1 MPAPQPWFIR
11 LKFPSKVY
19 LKSRYETLK
28 VREASLLG
36 FLKKIQIIF
45 NLHGCDDEPSVD
57 DELGQA
63 GRPVVAVTPVYHQ

>member
-1 MPAPQPWFIR
+1 M
-11 LKFPSKVY
+11 
-19 LKSRYETLK
+19 SRYETLK
-28 VREASLLG
+28 VREASVLD
-36 FLKKIQIIF
+36 FLKKIHIIF